1 MCGEEMDAEAV
12 PGDAMVVRL
21 FMSPYSMLHR
31 LSGPVTPLAVAVGI
45 LCTGETLGRC
55 RVAKQSLQ

>member
-1 MCGEEMDAEAV
+1 MDAEAV